1 MGLEEGLRILEKVK
15 AELDLPV
22 VTDVHETTQCPA
34 VGQVVDL
41 IQIPAFLARQ
51 TDLLVAA
58 AKTGKAVNVKKGQF
72 MAPDDMRNVAAKL
85 AEAGNEKILFCERGT
100 SFGYHTLVVDFTGL
114 IEMRKIGFPIV
125 FDATHS
131 VQKPGGNGTSSGG
144 NREYAAPLMNA
155 ALAVGVDAIFAE
167 VHPDPSRAIS
177 DAENQI
183 PLAEIREKRS
193 KKLHD
198 TFVPQ
203 FFIFPRFASYFR
215 HKGIDE
221 FIIEEFSCFVEQL
234 AIFGESVKQVFDAR
248 LPFFE
253 RFALFAF
260 NFRLKGRGKLI
271 VEGFSR
277 VVERFAVIGVEPV
290 VICPERYAACFDIQL
305 VLRLHALVG
314 GR

>member
-1 MGLEEGLRILEKVK
+1 MQTTRKISITPRVSIGGEAETFTLIAGPCAIEDETTVMTAAEWLKRVFEELEIPLVFKGSFDKANRSSIFSPRGVGLEEGLRILEKVK

-85 AEAGNEKILFCERGT
+85 TEAGNEKILLCERGT

-183 PLAEIREKRS
+183 PLAEIREILLRAKE
-193 KKLHD
+193 
-198 TFVPQ
+198 
-203 FFIFPRFASYFR
+203 
-215 HKGIDE
+215 IDRV
-221 FIIEEFSCFVEQL
+221 S
-234 AIFGESVKQVFDAR
+234 R
-248 LPFFE
+248 
-253 RFALFAF
+253 AF
-260 NFRLKGRGKLI
+260 
-271 VEGFSR
+271 
-277 VVERFAVIGVEPV
+277 
-290 VICPERYAACFDIQL
+290 
-305 VLRLHALVG
+305 H
-314 GR
+314 

>member
-1 MGLEEGLRILEKVK
+1 MMQITRKISITPRVSIGGEAETFTLIAGPCAIEDETTVMTAAEGLKRVCEALEIPLVFKGSFDKANRSSIFSPRGVGLEEGLRILEKVK

-85 AEAGNEKILFCERGT
+85 TEAGNEKILFCERGT

-183 PLAEIREKRS
+183 PLAEIREILLRAKETD
-193 KKLHD
+193 K
-198 TFVPQ
+198 
-203 FFIFPRFASYFR
+203 I
-215 HKGIDE
+215 
-221 FIIEEFSCFVEQL
+221 
-234 AIFGESVKQVFDAR
+234 
-248 LPFFE
+248 
-253 RFALFAF
+253 
-260 NFRLKGRGKLI
+260 
-271 VEGFSR
+271 SR
-277 VVERFAVIGVEPV
+277 KF
-290 VICPERYAACFDIQL
+290 
-305 VLRLHALVG
+305 
-314 GR
+314 

>member
-1 MGLEEGLRILEKVK
+1 MMQTTRKISITPRVSIGGEAETFTLIAGPCAIEDETTVMTAAEGLKRVCEELEIPLVFKGSFDKANRSSIFSPRGVGLEEGLQILEKVK

-22 VTDVHETTQCPA
+22 VTDVHETTQCPV

-85 AEAGNEKILFCERGT
+85 TEAGNEKILFCERGT

-167 VHPDPSRAIS
+167 VHPDPSQAIS

-183 PLAEIREKRS
+183 PLAEIREILLRAKE
-193 KKLHD
+193 
-198 TFVPQ
+198 
-203 FFIFPRFASYFR
+203 
-215 HKGIDE
+215 IDR
-221 FIIEEFSCFVEQL
+221 V
-234 AIFGESVKQVFDAR
+234 
-248 LPFFE
+248 
-253 RFALFAF
+253 
-260 NFRLKGRGKLI
+260 
-271 VEGFSR
+271 SR
-277 VVERFAVIGVEPV
+277 KS
-290 VICPERYAACFDIQL
+290 
-305 VLRLHALVG
+305 
-314 GR
+314 

>member
-1 MGLEEGLRILEKVK
+1 MMKTTRKISITPRVSIGGEAETFTLIAGPCAIEDETTVMTAAEGLKRVCEDLEIPFVFKGSFDKANRSSIFSPRGVGLEEGLRILEKVRTQF
-15 AELDLPV
+15 DLPV

-85 AEAGNEKILFCERGT
+85 TEAGNEKILFCERGT

-183 PLAEIREKRS
+183 PLAEIREILSRAKE
-193 KKLHD
+193 
-198 TFVPQ
+198 
-203 FFIFPRFASYFR
+203 
-215 HKGIDE
+215 IDRV
-221 FIIEEFSCFVEQL
+221 S
-234 AIFGESVKQVFDAR
+234 R
-248 LPFFE
+248 
-253 RFALFAF
+253 AF
-260 NFRLKGRGKLI
+260 
-271 VEGFSR
+271 
-277 VVERFAVIGVEPV
+277 
-290 VICPERYAACFDIQL
+290 
-305 VLRLHALVG
+305 
-314 GR
+314 

>member
-1 MGLEEGLRILEKVK
+1 MMKTTRKISITPRVSIGGEAETFTLIAGPCAIEDETTVMTAAEGLKRVCEDLEIPFVFKGSFDKANRSSIFSPRGVGLEEGLRILEKVRTQF
-15 AELDLPV
+15 DLPV

-85 AEAGNEKILFCERGT
+85 TEAGNEKILFCERGT
-100 SFGYHTLVVDFTGL
+100 SFGYHSLVVDFTGL

-183 PLAEIREKRS
+183 PLAEIREILSRAKE
-193 KKLHD
+193 
-198 TFVPQ
+198 
-203 FFIFPRFASYFR
+203 
-215 HKGIDE
+215 IDRV
-221 FIIEEFSCFVEQL
+221 S
-234 AIFGESVKQVFDAR
+234 R
-248 LPFFE
+248 
-253 RFALFAF
+253 AF
-260 NFRLKGRGKLI
+260 
-271 VEGFSR
+271 
-277 VVERFAVIGVEPV
+277 
-290 VICPERYAACFDIQL
+290 
-305 VLRLHALVG
+305 
-314 GR
+314 